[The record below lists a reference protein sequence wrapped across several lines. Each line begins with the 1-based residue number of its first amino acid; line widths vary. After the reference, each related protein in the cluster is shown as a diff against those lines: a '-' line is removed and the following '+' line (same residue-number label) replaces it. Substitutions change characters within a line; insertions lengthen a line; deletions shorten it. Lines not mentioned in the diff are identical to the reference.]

1 LKEQPLNDEGRI
13 DAMKRNT
20 LGISCLAFAAV
31 CGLIALGVDAEV
43 GRQVVATGSAPS
55 QAGWIAK
62 LIPMLGSLGGIIAA
76 IIAFVRSPSLTNL
89 TPIIESIRP
98 VVVNGD
104 STGPAEAVAPAGQH
118 QAVLMAILSA
128 LQIASGKPAESKGLA
143 TLNGGS
149 LEWHFIFK
157 PIDLV
162 DSIPT
167 PAK

>member
-1 LKEQPLNDEGRI
+1 
-13 DAMKRNT
+13 MKRNT
-20 LGISCLAFAAV
+20 LGISFLAFAAV
-31 CGLIALGVDAEV
+31 CGVIALGVDAEV

-89 TPIIESIRP
+89 SPIIESIRP

-104 STGPAEAVAPAGQH
+104 PSDPTAPVGQH

-128 LQIASGKPAESKGLA
+128 LQIASGKAAESKGLA

-149 LEWHFIFK
+149 LEWHFIFN
-157 PIDLV
+157 PTDMV
-162 DSIPT
+162 DEVPT
-167 PAK
+167 PVK

>member
-1 LKEQPLNDEGRI
+1 
-13 DAMKRNT
+13 MKRNT
-20 LGISCLAFAAV
+20 IGISFLAFAAV
-31 CGLIALGVDAEV
+31 CGVIALGVDAEV

-76 IIAFVRSPSLTNL
+76 IIAFVRSPSITNL

-98 VVVNGD
+98 VVVNGIPAD
-104 STGPAEAVAPAGQH
+104 STAPAGQH

-128 LQIASGKPAESKGLA
+128 LQIASGKAAESKGLA

-157 PIDLV
+157 PTDLA
-162 DSIPT
+162 DSVPT
-167 PAK
+167 PVK